1 MGGRQFSLA
10 LPFVKPDHCLNTHR
24 AHLIAV
30 GAGSAPVPTL
40 YEDCQTSACHLLVIR
55 RHAARRARAK
65 RKAEEVRQHESLALA
80 QESESQYS
88 SQQDRK
94 RKQPCTSI
102 TEQKEGQL
110 LSKT

>member
-1 MGGRQFSLA
+1 MVSPLAQMLVNMERVRQSVHFQINDL
-10 LPFVKPDHCLNTHR
+10 
-24 AHLIAV
+24 
-30 GAGSAPVPTL
+30 VPTL
-40 YEDCQTSACHLLVIR
+40 CEDCRECYLLVIR
-55 RHAARRARAK
+55 RKAARRAREK

-102 TEQKEGQL
+102 TEQKGGQL